1 MSPFAENIALTFAP
15 HLKAA
20 QTQGLFCALSGGAD
34 SVALLLVLQELRV
47 PVTALHCNFHL
58 RGEES
63 HRDEAFVRRLCQER
77 DVPLEVEHFDT
88 LVEARR
94 TGESVEMAARRLR
107 YTWFAQHARPTA
119 VAHHADDNIETL
131 LLNLIR
137 GTGIRGLT
145 GMRFDNGANILRPL
159 LAVNRSDILHYLAQE
174 EQSFVDDST
183 NADTT
188 FRRNFVRHRLLPL
201 LQELNPSV
209 RKGLLQTQQH
219 LQAAEAVYTLG
230 LQQLTSLF
238 SPRTEGGTTHY
249 PLLPLREQG
258 EVGRL
263 WLYEQL
269 APLGFSAEAVDAL
282 LTARE
287 GATAYS
293 RTHLAAVSRG
303 SLEVAAFSTLYAAP
317 QLPFS
322 VDLAPLPV
330 LQKKRVPR
338 PTPFQP
344 SRAPHIATIDAHT
357 VVGELTL
364 RQVLSADRF
373 TPYGMRSG
381 SKLVS
386 DYLTD
391 RHRSRI
397 DKLRAL
403 VVCDEVGILWL
414 VGETIAHRAAVT
426 PATGEILT
434 LTLTPA

>member
-88 LVEARR
+88 LAEARR

-107 YTWFAQHARPTA
+107 YTWFSQHSRPTA

-159 LAVNRSDILHYLAQE
+159 LAVNRSDILHYLAQQ

-188 FRRNFVRHRLLPL
+188 YRRNFVRHRLLPL

-230 LQQLTSLF
+230 LQQLTTLF
-238 SPRTEGGTTHY
+238 SPRTEGGTTRY

-269 APLGFSAEAVDAL
+269 AEAVDAL

-293 RTHLAAVSRG
+293 RTHLAAVSRD

-322 VDLAPLPV
+322 VDLASLPV

-344 SRAPHIATIDAHT
+344 SHAPHIATIDAHA
-357 VVGELTL
+357 VVGELML
-364 RQVLSADRF
+364 RQVLPADRF

-403 VVCDEVGILWL
+403 AVCDEVGILWL
-414 VGETIAHRAAVT
+414 VGETIAHRAAIT
-426 PATGEILT
+426 PATGDILT